1 MTTTLEPT
9 YQPGL
14 TDEDATAAVPYD
26 FYRDIHKGIRNWL
39 FRVTSR
45 AGSLDPGDRC
55 AREGLAEDVRGLF
68 ELLVSHAAHE
78 DEFCQPLVE
87 VHAPYFAEVV
97 AADHRRI
104 EARMVGIQEWAD
116 RAAAAPAAEQRVRT
130 HNVYRELASFTS
142 AYLEHQDFEERKVM
156 PALAAVVG
164 VDELVAIDRA
174 IVASIPPDQIA
185 IGLGAMIPAMNI
197 EDRVELL
204 GGMQAGAPPEVFSGI
219 WALAGSVMPPADL
232 AALGARLGIS

>member
-9 YQPGL
+9 FQL
-14 TDEDATAAVPYD
+14 TDDDATAAVPYD
-26 FYRDIHKGIRNWL
+26 FYQDIHKGIRSWM
-39 FRVTSR
+39 FRVTTR

-78 DEFCQPLVE
+78 DEFCQPLIE
-87 VHAPYFAEVV
+87 VHAPYFAEVI
-97 AADHRRI
+97 AADHPRL
-104 EARMVGIQEWAD
+104 EARMDVIQEWTD
-116 RAAAAPAAEQRVRT
+116 RAVTAPAAEQRVRM

-142 AYLEHQDFEERKVM
+142 AYLEHQDFEERHVM

-164 VDELVAIDRA
+164 VDELVAIDQA
-174 IVASIPPDQIA
+174 IVASIPPEKIA
-185 IGLGAMIPAMNI
+185 IGLGAMIPAMNV

-219 WALAGSVMPPADL
+219 WALTGSVLEPADL
-232 AALGARLGIS
+232 AALGARLGLD